1 MKKQLSM
8 NEFPPAVAEFY
19 RKNAGTM
26 LDKKFFKREPSKD
39 SKWIYEESGLP
50 WLLLDKNAPCEAM
63 YKEALQFVDD
73 TVSQDYPGLNF
84 TEEAKKNASQRGWN
98 TVCIHG
104 LSKHQFDRASVYGY
118 EHEDL
123 APYVWTE
130 VADKCP
136 ITKAFLQSLPY
147 EKLYRARFTVLA
159 PGGYA
164 APHIGRKENAD
175 YSKKISFALNHPQ
188 GFSFTMD
195 NHGAIPWAQGRGF
208 YLNVDENYHSVI
220 NRSDTPRIHLITM
233 GKPDWK
239 KMESWL
245 KDSYYNM
252 NPELNMSSRLDDL

>member
-1 MKKQLSM
+1 MSKLLDIT
-8 NEFPPAVAEFY
+8 EFPPAVEAFY

-26 LDKKFFKREPSKD
+26 LDRKYLHREPGKN
-39 SKWIYEESGLP
+39 SKWIYEESDLP
-50 WLLLDKNAPCEAM
+50 WLLLDLKVPYKEM
-63 YKEALQFVDD
+63 YQEALQFVND
-73 TVSQDYPGLNF
+73 TIPQDYPGLNF
-84 TEEAKKNASQRGWN
+84 TEQAKKDASQRGWN

-130 VADKCP
+130 IADACP
-136 ITKAFLQSLPY
+136 VTKAFLQSLPY
-147 EKLYRARFTVLA
+147 EKLYRARFTVLG

-195 NHGAIPWAQGRGF
+195 NHGAIPWEEGRGF
-208 YLNVDENYHSVI
+208 LLNVDENFHSVI
-220 NRSDTPRIHLITM
+220 NRSETPRIHLITM
-233 GKPDWK
+233 GKPDWNRMDDLIK
-239 KMESWL
+239 K
-245 KDSYYNM
+245 SYYGV
-252 NPELNMSSRLDDL
+252 NPELNMSSKIDLL